1 MKARLQRWTRELFE
15 PVDAASIAVFRIVL
29 GLMIAWDVVR
39 YLQYDWVAEYYIR
52 PKWHFTYLYFDWV
65 RPWPGQGMYVHFVVM
80 GVVALLVAVGLCY
93 RAAIALLWLLYTYK
107 FLLEAS
113 VYMNHYYLIG
123 LLCFLLIFMQPHH
136 AFSLDRRRHPE
147 WAATVPWWNVLLL
160 RAQLFIVYFFGAIAK
175 LNPDWLRGE
184 PMYSGLVNHA
194 PDVPA
199 IAYHFPPAL
208 LAYGI
213 AYGGIA
219 FDATVPILLCF
230 RRTRL
235 IGFVMAA
242 IFHLLNDAFLSIG
255 VFSYLMTGA
264 ITLFF
269 DPDWPRQLATRWR
282 KAAPHA
288 ARAAAAPPRPAPRRP
303 LTSGQRAILTGLAAY
318 ALVQLLLPLRH
329 FLYPGQVSWTEE
341 GHRFSWHMKLRAKSG
356 QMVIVGYDPATKRRF
371 AIDPADDLRD
381 RQLTKLHTF
390 PDILLQYVHYKADE
404 LRSIGIANP
413 EIHVDWRCSL
423 NGAPPKPL
431 VDTRV
436 NLVTERR
443 TIWPAGWIVRDH

>member
-1 MKARLQRWTRELFE
+1 MKSRLQRWTRELFE

-39 YLQYDWVAEYYIR
+39 FLQFGWVAEYYIT
-52 PKWHFTYLYFDWV
+52 PKYHFTYLYFDWV
-65 RPWPGQGMYVHFVVM
+65 KPWPGQGMYVHFVVM
-80 GVVALLVAVGLCY
+80 GIAALLVAAGLFY
-93 RAAIALLWLLYTYK
+93 RPAIALLWLLYTYK
-107 FLLEAS
+107 FLLEES

-123 LLCFLLIFMQPHH
+123 LLCFLLIFMQPQR
-136 AFSLDRRRHPE
+136 AFSLDRRRHLE
-147 WAATVPWWNVLLL
+147 WSATVPWWNLLLL

-213 AYGGIA
+213 AYGGVA

-235 IGFVMAA
+235 LGFVMAT

-269 DPDWPRQLATRWR
+269 DPDWPRQLAARWR
-282 KAAPHA
+282 GGARRAAP
-288 ARAAAAPPRPAPRRP
+288 RPRPHRAPLAP
-303 LTSGQRAILTGLAAY
+303 LTTGQRAIIGGMALYAA
-318 ALVQLLLPLRH
+318 VQLLLPLRS
-329 FLYPGQVSWTEE
+329 FLYPGQVSWTED

-356 QMVIVGYDPATKRRF
+356 EMTIVGYDPATKRRF
-371 AIDPADDLRD
+371 VIDPADDLRD
-381 RQLTKLHTF
+381 RQMKKLYTF

-404 LRSIGIANP
+404 LRSMGIAAP
-413 EIHVDWRCSL
+413 EIYVDWRCAL
-423 NGAPPKPL
+423 NGAAPKPI

-436 NLVTERR
+436 NLVREERS
-443 TIWPAGWIVRDH
+443 IWPARWIIREH